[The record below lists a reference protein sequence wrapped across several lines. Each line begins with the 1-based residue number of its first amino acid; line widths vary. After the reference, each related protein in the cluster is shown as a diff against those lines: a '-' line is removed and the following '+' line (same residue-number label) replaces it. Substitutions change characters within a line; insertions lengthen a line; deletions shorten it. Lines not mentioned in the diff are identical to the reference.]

1 MAKSKSFSKKYTAT
15 ITCDHGL
22 WITFKTWAKKQNSSA
37 SAEIEKFM
45 LQAVTNNSYV
55 ADLYEQ
61 KENLE
66 SLLRMLVDQELNSRG
81 YFDKNTDD
89 TESTDGIGNTDAS
102 KNTDNTE
109 DTYISKERQDKC
121 SDLLYTDRELK
132 DLEGLSQHQSTI
144 TRWRRGTGKIPERI
158 SQNYEVVGSKWKYVG
173 LLTDDN

>member
-61 KENLE
+61 KEDLE

-81 YFDKNTDD
+81 YFDKITDD
-89 TESTDGIGNTDAS
+89 IESTDNTGDTDMS
-102 KNTDNTE
+102 KGD
-109 DTYISKERQDKC
+109 QDKRG
-121 SDLLYTDRELK
+121 DLLYTDRELK

-173 LLTDDN
+173 LLTDEN